1 MRTPRVA
8 VVGAGVAGLVAALE
22 LARRGADVQLFERAA
37 SPGGKM
43 REIAVA
49 GARIDAGPTVFTM
62 RWIFDEIFAA
72 AGTAIDAHLT
82 LAPVET
88 LARHAWS
95 DRERLDLF
103 ADVARSADAIGAFAG
118 AADAR
123 GYLSFCR
130 DSRAVFETL
139 DASFMRSERPNV
151 TSLAGALGWRGLKDL
166 GRANPFATMW
176 SSLGGYFR
184 DPRLRQLFGR
194 YATYCGS
201 SPFQAPAVLML
212 VAHAERAGVWLVEG
226 GMHRL
231 ARVLAGLAIERGARL
246 RYDCE
251 VREILVA
258 GGAAT
263 GVVLA
268 DGERIAADAVI
279 ANADVS
285 ALASGRFGAQA
296 ASAVDR
302 VPPAGRSLSAI
313 TWTTKASTAGFP
325 LLRHNVFFSGAYEA
339 EFEAIFGRRKL
350 PAAPT
355 VYVCAQDRA
364 DSASAPPP
372 GGERLLCLVNAPA
385 SGDAPSFTEAEI
397 ERCETATFRRLE
409 ECGLI
414 IERNPEATCRTTPI
428 EFDRLFPATGGALYG
443 PASHGWR
450 AAFQRPGSR
459 TRIARLY
466 MAGGSVHPGAG
477 IPMAAISGRIAAA
490 RLIAECG

>member
-1 MRTPRVA
+1 MTTSRVA
-8 VVGAGVAGLVAALE
+8 VVGAGVGGLVAALE
-22 LARRGADVQLFERAA
+22 LARRGVDVQLFERAA
-37 SPGGKM
+37 APGGKM
-43 REIAVA
+43 REIAIA
-49 GARIDAGPTVFTM
+49 GARIDSGPTVFTM
-62 RWIFDEIFAA
+62 RWIFDDIFAA

-103 ADVARSADAIGAFAG
+103 ADVARSADAIGTFAG

-130 DSRAVFETL
+130 DSRAVFEAL
-139 DASFMRSERPNV
+139 DASFMRTERPNV

-231 ARVLAGLAIERGARL
+231 ACVLAELAAAHGARL
-246 RYDCE
+246 RYGCE

-258 GGAAT
+258 DGAAA

-279 ANADVS
+279 ANADVA
-285 ALASGRFGAQA
+285 ALASGRFGAA
-296 ASAVDR
+296 ATAAVD
-302 VPPAGRSLSAI
+302 PARPAERSLSAI
-313 TWTTKASTAGFP
+313 TWTLKARTAGFP

-350 PAAPT
+350 PASPT
-355 VYVCAQDRA
+355 VYVCAQDRG
-364 DSASAPPP
+364 DSASEPPP

-385 SGDAPSFTEAEI
+385 SGDAPSFSEAEI
-397 ERCETATFRRLE
+397 ETCETATFRRLE
-409 ECGLI
+409 ACGLH
-414 IERNPEATCRTTPI
+414 IERSAETTRRTTPI
-428 EFDRLFPATGGALYG
+428 DFDRLFPATGGALYG

-490 RLIAECG
+490 RLIAECV